1 MVGSDSDVVGAT
13 LRCFVHFYGPCLVEG
28 LKFISVFFL
37 YSDVCS
43 YPGIINI
50 SGHNY
55 HFLKS
60 QKVIFIEKVSEGFM
74 KEAFLLANGLVFSLC
89 DARTSLTCPFLALAS
104 FVFLV

>member
-1 MVGSDSDVVGAT
+1 MVGSDSDVVGAA
-13 LRCFVHFYGPCLVEG
+13 LWCFVHFYGPRLVEG
-28 LKFISVFFL
+28 VKFISVFFL

-60 QKVIFIEKVSEGFM
+60 QKVIFIEKVREVFV
-74 KEAFLLANGLVFSLC
+74 KAFLL
-89 DARTSLTCPFLALAS
+89 ARTSLTCPFLALAS